1 MNTTLSNLLIASM
14 AAVLTVGCASAPP
27 TVGDKMIS
35 QAESTRDLGKQW
47 QDGKSLVKRGERI
60 KAEGMDI
67 NAKGDAKVKE
77 GDRLITEGKAMM
89 NESEMTFKERFPGQ
103 TLNTNP

>member
-1 MNTTLSNLLIASM
+1 MNTTLSTLLIASM
-14 AAVLTVGCASAPP
+14 ATVLSVGCASNPP

-35 QAESTRDLGKQW
+35 QSDSTRDLGKQW
-47 QDGKSLVKRGERI
+47 QDGKSLVKKGESI

-67 NAKGDAKVKE
+67 NAKGDVKVKE

-89 NESEMTFKERFPGQ
+89 QESEMIFKKRFPGQ